1 MTMHKLVMSMII
13 FTFICIV
20 AYYVVLGVIA
30 VKLSS
35 SIEKDGLKNVIEK
48 VWCGEQGCE
57 KR

>member
-1 MTMHKLVMSMII
+1 MHKLVMSMII

-35 SIEKDGLKNVIEK
+35 SIEKNGLKNVIEK